1 MVITHAE
8 HPALGYSVSQQ
19 IEAAQMG
26 AWIEHSYN
34 NIWFKR
40 ASLNEVYSQICAVGY
55 EHIILSSDLG
65 QPDAPYCDE
74 GMEAFAAALHQKGIP
89 SEELRP
95 NDVQQSR
102 TADFLVRRST
112 PSPGAAALTINKS

>member
-40 ASLNEVYSQICAVGY
+40 ASLDEVYSQICAVGY
-55 EHIILSSDLG
+55 EHIILSSIWASQTLPTVMKEWRPL
-65 QPDAPYCDE
+65 QPPC
-74 GMEAFAAALHQKGIP
+74 I
-89 SEELRP
+89 
-95 NDVQQSR
+95 
-102 TADFLVRRST
+102 RRESH
-112 PSPGAAALTINKS
+112 LKSCAK

>member
-34 NIWFKR
+34 NI
-40 ASLNEVYSQICAVGY
+40 
-55 EHIILSSDLG
+55 
-65 QPDAPYCDE
+65 
-74 GMEAFAAALHQKGIP
+74 
-89 SEELRP
+89 
-95 NDVQQSR
+95 
-102 TADFLVRRST
+102 
-112 PSPGAAALTINKS
+112 

>member
-40 ASLNEVYSQICAVGY
+40 ASLDEVYSQIW
-55 EHIILSSDLG
+55 
-65 QPDAPYCDE
+65 
-74 GMEAFAAALHQKGIP
+74 
-89 SEELRP
+89 RP
-95 NDVQQSR
+95 FQVLCK
-102 TADFLVRRST
+102 FKKL
-112 PSPGAAALTINKS
+112 I